1 LIHRKSLTMN
11 KIYMLSF
18 LTMAVTAFAQ
28 DSNLYYSGI
37 FFNAKGKPQNFLK
50 ILNKN
55 SGMYELT
62 DEKGF
67 AILAAKP
74 YDTLVWNNGKNTDVV
89 MSYRLRELKSILE
102 EQDQKENV
110 AHIYSKSYDSLI
122 SGSSADRFSI
132 ENSTL
137 GLSKNSDKYFSSIRK
152 FNQKSD
158 SLYKL
163 KSLQEQYLVFNG
175 SFTTSFDIKNRNS
188 IPKTQSRYVQGRS
201 ENGNVIWRGPETNE
215 IFSFGPDISTLAY
228 DGQPYEYHPN
238 GRLISSDKGILPAR
252 GYKND
257 IFKTTVGYR
266 NQLNVN
272 AFIRQGYHEK
282 ARLSLELGQQK
293 DQMYFTD
300 QFNIS
305 NTVKVKFNSSFKG
318 YTVNA
323 VFNYEENKATNANRI
338 GLFNR
343 IYQNALLTPVSFSN
357 FQQIFRSNGLQRSYS
372 GLADNPFF
380 LLNQENKYNFRS
392 NSRQLGLNAAKKWGD
407 FKLNISQSY
416 ENDHFWNFDRYQP
429 STYGFTNGILN
440 ERTQNNSLY
449 NSNIT
454 GNYALGDYEFRN
466 IFSVN
471 FILNDRKSDVYN
483 SLTERKYNYQRT
495 SQDYGFNYNMEI
507 NAYDFEMGV
516 NLGNSF
522 YISNT
527 SNKNTYWLP
536 KANAYLKFNE
546 IFNWRRINFKLLG
559 AYTQTSSEPEI
570 TRSYASFATTL
581 LSAENSYQYFPI
593 LEVESFNNLSNIDV
607 NEWKIGG
614 KLDLGYGISLEGEYF
629 NRKIKNDVFP
639 FFENNQL
646 KLKNRADHTYSG
658 YEFNFNYERLRLGQ
672 DLYVANKISFFK
684 YKDIVDH
691 VAEGYDHSAISGFKD
706 IYKTL
711 SKGQVLGA
719 VMGSYLER
727 NAEGQMIIDEFGFP
741 EKADGMK
748 IIADPTPDFVMK
760 FNHTFHYKR
769 FTLDLNWE
777 WKKGGQIWNG
787 TQAVLDYYG
796 RSYNSGE
803 DRNIKNYIFQGVH
816 SNGNINQIPV
826 DFYNQNQD
834 VMENRWSRYGYLG
847 VAEEYVQKSDYVRI
861 NNISLSAD
869 FPINNSFRM
878 ITLTFYVNNILL
890 WQANK
895 GTDPNQNFYDTDNGK
910 GMDFFNLPSFK
921 TFGCMFSF
929 KF

>member
-1 LIHRKSLTMN
+1 
-11 KIYMLSF
+11 MLSF